1 MAQTDR
7 AVAASERSMP
17 LRENEDVVDVAV
29 IGAGFGGLGAAL
41 ALAERGASVALYEA
55 LNYPGGCASTF
66 TRKKIR
72 FESGATLFSGFA
84 EGALFDR
91 WIKAHKMAVDVRTLD
106 PIVELR
112 TDGYSLAIPPDRER
126 FLARLEAEPGAPVA
140 ALRAF
145 FAKQKQ
151 IADALWQ
158 LFDDDTLLPPLNLH
172 SFARHAL
179 RSPAYLPILPFL
191 GKPLGAV
198 LRDYGLADFAPL
210 RLFLD
215 GVCQITVQA
224 SAEEAET
231 PFAFSTLDYYFRGT
245 AHVHGGVGVLAW
257 EMARAVER
265 LGGQLR
271 FTDRVDRVVRI
282 GENWEIHSRKG
293 VVRARAL
300 CMNTLPG
307 AAARL
312 LGASCTAQERLK
324 NQETRVQDG
333 WGAAMLYRVVP
344 PGNIARPDAC
354 HLELIA
360 DRSAPFLEGNHLFCS
375 IAAGDEARAPEG
387 GRPVTIS
394 THVPLP
400 KLRAMPPEKQGEYMQ
415 MVQDRMRATL
425 AALAP
430 ELEGATLEMPGSPR
444 TFERFTLR
452 ENGAVGGVP
461 RRAGLANYEG
471 LFAGTIAPNAWL
483 VGDSVFPGQSTLA
496 TAVGGRRVAE
506 RIARSIPFKAN
517 SSGIEGTSTS
527 SAGPPPGASAQSV

>member
-1 MAQTDR
+1 
-7 AVAASERSMP
+7 MP
-17 LRENEDVVDVAV
+17 REESPVVDVAV

-41 ALAERGASVALYEA
+41 SLAERGASVVLYEA

-66 TRKKIR
+66 TRKKMR

-112 TDGYSLAIPPDRER
+112 THGYSLAIPPERAR
-126 FLARLEAEPGAPVA
+126 FLAQLEAVPGAPIA
-140 ALRAF
+140 AIRAF

-172 SFARHAL
+172 SLARHAL

-224 SAEEAET
+224 SAEEAEA

-265 LGGQLR
+265 LGGRLR
-271 FTDRVDRVVRI
+271 FTDRVDRLERV
-282 GENWEIHSRKG
+282 GDTWEIHSRKG
-293 VVRARAL
+293 LVRARAL

-312 LGASCTAQERLK
+312 LGGACTARERLQK
-324 NQETRVQDG
+324 QEGRVQEG

-344 PGNIARPDAC
+344 AGKIARPEAH

-360 DRSAPFLEGNHLFCS
+360 DRTAPFLEGNHVFCS
-375 IAAGDEARAPEG
+375 VAAGDEERAPNG
-387 GRPVTIS
+387 ARPVTIS

-400 KLRAMPPEKQGEYMQ
+400 ALRALAPEAQGAYIQ
-415 MVQDRMRATL
+415 AVQDRMRETL

-430 ELEGATLEMPGSPR
+430 ELTEEVLEMPGSPR
-444 TFERFTLR
+444 TFARFTLR

-471 LFAGTIAPNAWL
+471 LFDGMLAPNAWL

-506 RIARSIPFKAN
+506 RIARAIPFKGA
-517 SSGIEGTSTS
+517 SPGISGTSRST
-527 SAGPPPGASAQSV
+527 AEPPPGASAQSV